1 MNMYDIKLIPKSEL
15 ASTLPLLKVL
25 NESISEVILQERMN
39 DMPSNYE
46 CVGVYDNDKLIGI
59 SGIWILNKYYVG
71 KHIEPDNVVIHP
83 DYRNKK
89 VGELMIQW
97 ICDYGIEQGCI
108 ASELNCYLNNQQ
120 GVKFWINQ
128 GYKILGFHFQ
138 KKLIK

>member
-1 MNMYDIKLIPKSEL
+1 MYDIKLIPKSEL
-15 ASTLPLLKVL
+15 ASTMSLLQLL
-25 NESISEVILQERMN
+25 NESISEATLQERMN
-39 DMPSNYE
+39 DMLSSNYE
-46 CVGVYDNDKLIGI
+46 CVGVFDKDKLIGI
-59 SGIWILNKYYVG
+59 SGVWILNKYYVG

-97 ICDYGIEQGCI
+97 ICDYGIEKGCI